1 MRDRR
6 RIRWAALV
14 TAVPILLLAV
24 ACDGEMGSDDVGGA
38 IETAAQ
44 DVQEGASELEAAV
57 EQSDAVGNAV
67 AELAS
72 LREELQ
78 SGADVDTDA
87 AADRVGQVGDDL
99 ASAFEGAEGE
109 AAERW
114 QSMQPEIEALEEDL
128 RTGGADALGD
138 LEAMI
143 GRLRADL
150 LTSDR

>member
-1 MRDRR
+1 MRDGRR
-6 RIRWAALV
+6 MRWAAL
-14 TAVPILLLAV
+14 AMALPLLLLPA
-24 ACDGEMGSDDVGGA
+24 ACDGEMGAEDVGGA

-44 DVQEGASELEAAV
+44 DVQDAGSDLGAAL

-67 AELAS
+67 SEMES
-72 LREELQ
+72 LRDELQ
-78 SGADVDTDA
+78 SGADVDTEA

-99 ASAFEGAEGE
+99 DAAFQDAEGE

-114 QSMQPEIEALEEDL
+114 QAMQPELDALEEDL

-143 GRLRADL
+143 ERLRADL
-150 LTSDR
+150 LTPNE